1 MTSEKKLNAWGEPVA
16 PEDPDDPYSVPKA
29 DRKLSD
35 EGPGANALERGE
47 DGIDTGD
54 DITGAEDTGEVI
66 E

>member
-1 MTSEKKLNAWGEPVA
+1 MSEKVQRNAWGEPVA
-16 PEDPDDPYSVPKA
+16 PEDPNDPYSVPLSE
-29 DRKLSD
+29 RKLSD

-54 DITGAEDTGEVI
+54 DITGAEDTGELI